1 MAKTAIAYVADVI
14 LGRTGEVIG
23 REAQKEE
30 IRRHAAENGIEIV
43 GWFEDEAYNE
53 DIETRDGIRALLACD
68 KRSDTLLVER
78 VWSLS
83 RDWQVLE
90 AFLRDLVLRGI
101 KVEAASTLWDCTSQ
115 RARHFYSDRR
125 KPKAARVR
133 VPQIVTAAVAVRI
146 ARPDHFYFSNLVH
159 RPAAS

>member
-1 MAKTAIAYVADVI
+1 MAGTAIAYVADVI

-53 DIETRDGIRALLACD
+53 DIATRDGIRALLACD
-68 KRSDTLLVER
+68 QRSETLLVER

-83 RDWQVLE
+83 RDWQILE
-90 AFLRDLVLRGI
+90 AFLRDLALRGMN
-101 KVEAASTLWDCTSQ
+101 VEAASTLWDCTSQ

-125 KPKAARVR
+125 KPKALRLPAREV
-133 VPQIVTAAVAVRI
+133 VAAAAAVHI
-146 ARPDHFYFSNLVH
+146 ARPERFFFSNLIH

>member
-1 MAKTAIAYVADVI
+1 MAGTAIAYVADVI

-30 IRRHAAENGIEIV
+30 IRRHAAESGIEIV

-53 DIETRDGIRALLACD
+53 DIATRDGIRALLASD
-68 KRSDTLLVER
+68 KRCDTLLVER

-90 AFLRDLVLRGI
+90 AFLRELALRGMKI
-101 KVEAASTLWDCTSQ
+101 EAASTLWDCASQ
-115 RARHFYSDRR
+115 RARHFHSERP
-125 KPKAARVR
+125 KPRAARVPAR
-133 VPQIVTAAVAVRI
+133 EIVAAAAVVRL
-146 ARPDHFYFSNLVH
+146 ARPDHIFFSNLVH